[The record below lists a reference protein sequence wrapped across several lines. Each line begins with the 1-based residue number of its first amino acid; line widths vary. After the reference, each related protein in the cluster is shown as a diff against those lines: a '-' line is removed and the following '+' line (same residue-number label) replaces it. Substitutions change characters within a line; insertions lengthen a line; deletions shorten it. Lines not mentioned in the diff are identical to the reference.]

1 MVKYL
6 VLYHQ
11 PTSFFIDPEIFIRF
25 WCELQRKFIL
35 YSYIKLSLFLSIL
48 EKERTM
54 IHMKKKNSFFHY
66 SSSKSLFRSVM
77 IIVMVVCIPVLLLT
91 VFFALRNK
99 NETVTQVEAP
109 IPTIPVPT
117 PAPYPMN
124 KTGIIP
130 GDEISAR
137 GIVVLDVD
145 SHVYLFKRNEDML
158 LSPASTT
165 KLLTALVALD
175 EYNLD
180 DIVTIGAPS
189 VGGQLMGLVQGEKI
203 TVENLLYGALI
214 QSGNDAALALAAHY
228 KGGVD
233 SFVDLMNVKAKELHM
248 EQSHFT
254 NPMGFDGVEHKVT
267 TKDLSLLALAA
278 MQNTTITK
286 MVAIP
291 QITVSDVNHIYFHK
305 LANVN
310 QLLGKIPGV
319 AGIKT
324 GWTEE
329 AGENLI
335 TYVERNTHKVIV
347 VVLHS
352 KDRFKDTTKLI
363 DWVFEN
369 YKWETVNN

>member
-1 MVKYL
+1 
-6 VLYHQ
+6 
-11 PTSFFIDPEIFIRF
+11 
-25 WCELQRKFIL
+25 
-35 YSYIKLSLFLSIL
+35 
-48 EKERTM
+48 
-54 IHMKKKNSFFHY
+54 
-66 SSSKSLFRSVM
+66 M

>member
-1 MVKYL
+1 LISISFGSKAKEEESKQVWI
-6 VLYHQ
+6 
-11 PTSFFIDPEIFIRF
+11 PT
-25 WCELQRKFIL
+25 
-35 YSYIKLSLFLSIL
+35 
-48 EKERTM
+48 
-54 IHMKKKNSFFHY
+54 
-66 SSSKSLFRSVM
+66 
-77 IIVMVVCIPVLLLT
+77 
-91 VFFALRNK
+91 
-99 NETVTQVEAP
+99 
-109 IPTIPVPT
+109 PTIPVPT

-124 KTGIIP
+124 KTGVVP
-130 GDEISAR
+130 GDEITAR
-137 GIVVLDVD
+137 GVVVIDVL
-145 SHVYLFKRNEDML
+145 SHVYLYKRNEDML

-175 EYNLD
+175 VYKLD

-189 VGGQLMGLVQGEKI
+189 VDGQLMGLVQGEKI

-214 QSGNDAALALAAHY
+214 HSGNDAAWALAAHY
-228 KGGVD
+228 KDGVD
-233 SFVDLMNVKAKELHM
+233 SFVDLMNLKAKELHM
-248 EQSHFT
+248 DQSHFT

-278 MQNTTITK
+278 MQNATIAK

-335 TYVERNTHKVIV
+335 TFVERNTHKVIV

-369 YKWETVNN
+369 YEWSTINAGDRK